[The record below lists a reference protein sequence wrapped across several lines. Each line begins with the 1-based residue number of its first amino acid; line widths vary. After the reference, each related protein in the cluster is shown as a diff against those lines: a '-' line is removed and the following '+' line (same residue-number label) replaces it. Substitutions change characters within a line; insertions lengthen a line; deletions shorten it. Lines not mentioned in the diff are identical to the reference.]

1 MSVYLKIL
9 EKLRAGKK
17 IFAVLIDPQDLGLK
31 DIGNL
36 VNIANEANVDL
47 FLIGGSLM
55 HNNSLKASIARI
67 KQSSTIPCIVFPS
80 NSLHI
85 EPDAD
90 ALLLL
95 SLISGR
101 NPEYLIGRHVEAS
114 VQLKTSGLELIPT
127 GYMLIDSGKL
137 TSVHYMSQSLPI
149 PRAKTDIAVSTALAG
164 ELLGLKLI
172 YLEGGSGAQDSVPL
186 EMIREVKTSI
196 SIPLMVG
203 GGIRSAKQA
212 HEIMKA
218 GADILV
224 VGNAFEENPQLIYD
238 MSLAIHSNS
247 QILDR

>member
-1 MSVYLKIL
+1 MSVYLQIL
-9 EKLRAGKK
+9 KKLKAGKK
-17 IFAVLIDPQDLGLK
+17 IFAVLIDPQDMGLN
-31 DIGNL
+31 DIETL
-36 VNIANEANVDL
+36 VQIANDAHVDL

-55 HNNSLKASIARI
+55 HNNSLKESIAKI
-67 KQSSTIPCIVFPS
+67 KHSSSIPCIVFPS
-80 NSLHI
+80 NILHI

-114 VQLKTSGLELIPT
+114 VQLKNSGLELIPT
-127 GYMLIDSGKL
+127 GYVLIDSGKL

-186 EMIREVKTSI
+186 EMIHEVKKNI
-196 SIPLMVG
+196 SVPLMVG
-203 GGIRSAKQA
+203 GGIKSPKQA

-218 GADILV
+218 GADIV
-224 VGNAFEENPQLIYD
+224 VIGNAFEQNAQLIYD

-247 QILDR
+247 QIIDR